1 MSNECE
7 GSMIRKPMQ
16 MRPAT
21 AWIASLAIVC
31 LSVAFGRHPSASAQS
46 VILPMPRL
54 LTLMP
59 MGGTVGETV
68 EVTISGQY
76 LDGATDLRFSD
87 PRVTAEPV
95 RDAQDEK
102 VPGAY
107 RVTIADDCPIGLV
120 EARVLTR
127 LGISSPRVFSI
138 SAFPEVTQTK
148 PTTALETA
156 LPLKLDSICNAIM
169 PTRAVN
175 HYRFEC
181 DQGQRVVIECAAQGI
196 DSKLKPVLIVADEQ
210 GRDLVVQRRGDV
222 IDFTAPKSG
231 TYVIKVHELTYKGG
245 PEFFYRLVLRAAAE
259 TEIAAAGPSTR
270 SVSSFSWP
278 PHGLPTEA
286 ASQEREPNNRLAEA
300 QPIELPCD
308 LSGRFATAADVDMFR
323 FAAKKGEV
331 WWVEVASERL
341 GRPTDPSLIVQRIVR
356 DEEGGKSEDV
366 AELSDIPSP
375 VKVSTNHYRYD
386 GPPYHAG
393 SPDIIG
399 KFEVPEDG
407 DYLIRLVD
415 LFGGTRS
422 DPRNVYRMLVRRAA
436 PDFALVAWAMHM
448 ELRNGD
454 RNAVSKPIALRSG
467 STMPLEVVAVRRDGF
482 DGPIELFMENL
493 PDGVTARGITIPRGE
508 NRGLMLVTAD
518 EGAPDG
524 LSEPTFFGR
533 ASIDGQV
540 VTRRCHLASMAWPVT
555 DHWKEIPSP
564 RLLDSI
570 AVSVSGAE
578 PAPIT
583 ISPRESKVWE
593 TLEGETLTIP
603 LIHMRRSE
611 FSGSV
616 INASTMGHGFERFK
630 LEIPLDADSS
640 EAVIDLAALKTPPG
654 DYRIALYGGAVA
666 KYRYNVDAVSLAESH
681 LKDAEQELA
690 DTEAEVSRL
699 TQQLAGV
706 PDEMKAK
713 LQSSLDS
720 LTSKEKELSGRVKVA
735 GQRLKEATAQAKPKD
750 IVDIVVSEP
759 IEIRVKAAEK

>member
-1 MSNECE
+1 
-7 GSMIRKPMQ
+7 MIHRPMQ
-16 MRPAT
+16 LRPAT
-21 AWIASLAIVC
+21 ASLALLAIVYS
-31 LSVAFGRHPSASAQS
+31 LVVLGQFRSASAQS

-59 MGGTVGETV
+59 MGGTAGQTV
-68 EVTISGQY
+68 DVTIGGQY
-76 LDGATDLRFSD
+76 LDGANGLRFSD
-87 PRVTAEPV
+87 SRVTAEPL
-95 RDAQDEK
+95 RDPQGNE
-102 VPGAY
+102 VPGTY

-127 LGISSPRVFSI
+127 LGVSSPRVFSI
-138 SAFPEVTQTK
+138 SGYPEVTQTK
-148 PTTALETA
+148 PTTSLESA
-156 LPLKLDSICNAIM
+156 LPLKLDSICNATM

-181 DQGQRVVIECAAQGI
+181 DQGQRIIIECAAQGI
-196 DSKLKPVLIVADEQ
+196 DSKLKPVVIVADER
-210 GRDLVVQRRGDV
+210 GRDLVVERRGDV

-231 TYVIKVHELTYKGG
+231 TYVIKVHELTYQGG
-245 PEFFYRLVLRAAAE
+245 PEFFYRLALRTAGE
-259 TEIAAAGPSTR
+259 TETAAAGPSTR

-278 PHGLPTEA
+278 PEGLPIEA
-286 ASQEREPNNRLAEA
+286 ANREREPNNTLAEA
-300 QPIELPCD
+300 QVIDLPCD

-341 GRPTDPSLIVQRIVR
+341 GRPTDPSLIVQRIIR
-356 DEEGGKSEDV
+356 DEAGDKLEVV
-366 AELSDIPSP
+366 AELNDIPSP

-399 KFEVPEDG
+399 RFEVPEDG
-407 DYLIRLVD
+407 EYLIRLVD

-454 RNAVSKPIALRSG
+454 RNAVSKPISLRSG
-467 STMPLEVVAVRRDGF
+467 ATMPLEVVVVRRDGF
-482 DGPIELFMENL
+482 EGPIELFMENL
-493 PDGVTARGITIPRGE
+493 PDGVTARGITIPQGE

-518 EGAPDG
+518 EGSPDG
-524 LSEPTFFGR
+524 MSEPSFFGR
-533 ASIDGQV
+533 AMIDGQV

-564 RLLDSI
+564 RLLSSI

-593 TLEGETLTIP
+593 ALEGDTLTIP

-654 DYRIALYGGAVA
+654 EYRIAFYGGAVA
-666 KYRYNVDAVSLAESH
+666 KYRYNVDAVPVAEAD

-690 DTEAEVSRL
+690 DTEAEVRRL
-699 TQQLAGV
+699 TQQLSGAS
-706 PDEMKAK
+706 EELKK
-713 LQSSLDS
+713 TLQSSLDS
-720 LTSKEKELSGRVKVA
+720 FTAKQKEVSHRVKA
-735 GQRLKEATAQAKPKD
+735 AEQRLKQATAQAKSKD